1 MPQPLMCV
9 HSLVLIDAPAKT
21 PITLAEAKAQMRVE
35 HTDDDT
41 MITRLINVAVAYTDV
56 KGVLGQ
62 AMITQ
67 KWGQWINANPPQ
79 EIKLLLGPVQNVT
92 AINYYDANGVL
103 QVDTLSNYNVFGTET
118 YTTVSPKTGFS
129 WPTTQQRADAIR
141 IDYEIGYGDATTD
154 VPDTIRHAL
163 MLLVAHWY
171 ENREQSQMDALN
183 DIPFGFMELMNIHRA
198 CFYG

>member
-9 HSLVLIDAPAKT
+9 HSLVLIDAPSTT
-21 PITLAEAKAQMRVE
+21 PITLVEAKAQMRVE

-41 MITRLINVAVAYTDV
+41 LITRLINVAVAYTDV

-67 KWGQWINANPPQ
+67 KWGQWINANPTQ
-79 EIKLLLGPVQNVT
+79 EIKLILGPVQNVT
-92 AINYYDANGVL
+92 AINYYDADGVL

-118 YTTVSPKTGFS
+118 YTVVSPKAGFT
-129 WPTTQQRADAIR
+129 WPTTQDRSDAIR

-154 VPDTIRHAL
+154 VPETIRHAL

>member
-9 HSLVLIDAPAKT
+9 HSLVLIDAPATT

-41 MITRLINVAVAYTDV
+41 LITRLIKVAVAYTDV

-67 KWGQWINANPPQ
+67 KWGQWIGANPAQ
-79 EIKLLLGPVQNVT
+79 EVKLILSPMQSVT
-92 AINYYDANGVL
+92 AVKYYDADGVL
-103 QVDTLSNYNVFGTET
+103 QDDDVNNYNVFGTET
-118 YTTVSPKTGFS
+118 YSVISPKSGFS
-129 WPTTQQRADAIR
+129 WPTTQQRGDAIR

-154 VPDTIRHAL
+154 VPETIRHAL
-163 MLLVAHWY
+163 MLLVSHWY